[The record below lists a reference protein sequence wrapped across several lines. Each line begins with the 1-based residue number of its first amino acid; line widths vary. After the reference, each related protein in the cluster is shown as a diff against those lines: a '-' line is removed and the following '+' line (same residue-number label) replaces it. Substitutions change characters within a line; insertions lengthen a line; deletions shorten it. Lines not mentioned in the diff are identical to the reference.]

1 MPIRDIVIDASPKEG
16 IEQLFSWVDRF
27 NERLQARLSCVS
39 YAWPKSDLEE
49 ALLNPLGTAGL
60 ERRMEMEIASV
71 RDTGT
76 KILESPDTSW
86 CTGIAQPDDAIL
98 DHLHTA
104 DMLVSIAGSSRQC
117 VTPDPIDLAV
127 RSGTPVLRLK
137 SGITAAPIGVAVVAW
152 KDGAAARHALHA
164 SRALLALANEIQ
176 VVGVGDEVTMRR
188 LDEVVDFLGRS
199 GLPAKAIHLPDPK
212 GRPGEVIIDH
222 ALASGADIVISGARS
237 ERTLRDRLFGNAT
250 RQFTQCSE
258 LSWYMTG

>member
-1 MPIRDIVIDASPKEG
+1 MPIRDIVIDASPKEE
-16 IEQLFSWVDRF
+16 IEQLFSWVGRF

-39 YAWPKSDLEE
+39 YAWPKSDLDE
-49 ALLNPLGTAGL
+49 AILNPLGTAGL

-71 RDTGT
+71 RETGT
-76 KILESPDTSW
+76 KILKSPDTVW
-86 CTGIAQPDDAIL
+86 CTGVAKPDEAIL

-104 DMLVSIAGSSRQC
+104 DLLVSIAASSNQC

-137 SGITAAPIGVAVVAW
+137 SGVTARPIEVAVVAW
-152 KDGAAARHALHA
+152 KDGAAARRALHA
-164 SRALLALANEIQ
+164 SRALLALAKEVH
-176 VVGVGDEVTMRR
+176 VVGVGDEVAMRR
-188 LDEVVDFLGRS
+188 LDEVVDFLGRL
-199 GLPAKAIHLPDPK
+199 GLPAQAIHLPDPK